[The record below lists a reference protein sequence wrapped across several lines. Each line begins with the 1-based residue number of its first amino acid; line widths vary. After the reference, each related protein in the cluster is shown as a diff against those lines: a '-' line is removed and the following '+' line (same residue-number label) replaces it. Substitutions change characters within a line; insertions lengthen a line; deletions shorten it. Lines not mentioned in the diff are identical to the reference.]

1 MNQARGAEEAG
12 GETWDSEPPGK
23 ITAALNYHHRVL
35 ILMHWVSNAPLK
47 NKALPSNVLTAPTK
61 TSLIPCFENGQDR
74 GRKIIE
80 ESVVADQKESLE
92 PREQQE

>member
-1 MNQARGAEEAG
+1 MGHKIDFVFWMN
-12 GETWDSEPPGK
+12 S
-23 ITAALNYHHRVL
+23 
-35 ILMHWVSNAPLK
+35 
-47 NKALPSNVLTAPTK
+47 
-61 TSLIPCFENGQDR
+61 PCFENGQDR